1 MVAEKDQG
9 FEIADPEQNVRYQFT
24 PVYEDADVDGQRR
37 FAHWQVADGQGE
49 QATCDEVYYISYSGE
64 LVLTSKQRLGK
75 GADGCEEMRFSSQ
88 NRKVL
93 EWMTFVNL
101 RARIGVG
108 L

>member
-64 LVLTSKQRLGK
+64 LVLTSKQKWERERM
-75 GADGCEEMRFSSQ
+75 GA
-88 NRKVL
+88 KK
-93 EWMTFVNL
+93 
-101 RARIGVG
+101 
-108 L
+108 